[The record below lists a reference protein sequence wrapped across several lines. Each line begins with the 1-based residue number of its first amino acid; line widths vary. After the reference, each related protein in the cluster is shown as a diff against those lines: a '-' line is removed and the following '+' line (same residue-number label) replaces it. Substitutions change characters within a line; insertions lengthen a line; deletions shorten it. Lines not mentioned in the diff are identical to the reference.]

1 MEKILTRKKLALSLE
16 VSELTNK
23 IDSLEN
29 KIFEQVGVD
38 GSDLSGGE
46 KQRIAL
52 ARAIYKSSEIL
63 FLDEFTSS
71 LDVITEEKIV
81 KNIKDN
87 FPDITIIMITHKQ
100 ELKQKSDLVLD
111 LGQSQNFL

>member
-1 MEKILTRKKLALSLE
+1 MEKILTRKISLILE

-52 ARAIYKSSEIL
+52 ARAIYKSSR
-63 FLDEFTSS
+63 
-71 LDVITEEKIV
+71 
-81 KNIKDN
+81 N
-87 FPDITIIMITHKQ
+87 FIFRRVYKQ
-100 ELKQKSDLVLD
+100 SRCYY
-111 LGQSQNFL
+111 